1 MGNKRSLFPKT
12 ALAIALAGTMRA
24 ALWPQSMSAQSGG
37 SGEASSGPAQSYSQP
52 PPDWQNA
59 AGGKMAFDTASI
71 RQTTATPARG
81 WNSNFALGPGDVYF
95 PNGGVFR
102 AANVTVARYIVF
114 AYKITPS
121 MEYVELSQLPK
132 WATTDR
138 YDIQAK
144 AEGNPTKDQ
153 MRLMMQA
160 LLADKFKLV
169 VHYETRQVPV
179 LALVMDQPGKLGP
192 LLQQHPDDAPCPTT
206 PMVPSPAPTASPE
219 PEKVDTR
226 FPITCGG
233 ILDMVPS
240 APGRLRAGARNV
252 SMELIASSLMG
263 GPNGPNRPI
272 LDRTGL
278 TGRFDVALEFSPEGK
293 RSSPSSGNVQPES
306 RGPTFAQALKEQLG
320 VKLEPQTA
328 PVDMLVIDYVAQLSP
343 N

>member
-12 ALAIALAGTMRA
+12 ALAIALAGTVRA

-37 SGEASSGPAQSYSQP
+37 SAGASSGPAQSYSQP

-102 AANVTVARYIVF
+102 AANCDNSTYIVF

-179 LALVMDQPGKLGP
+179 LVLVMDQPGKLGP

-206 PMVPSPAPTASPE
+206 PMVPSPAPTAPPE
-219 PEKVDTR
+219 PEEVDTR

-240 APGRLRAGARNV
+240 APGRVRAGARNV
-252 SMELIASSLMG
+252 PMGLIARSVMGRPHCPNPPLMRTTALTRMCESSL
-263 GPNGPNRPI
+263 PI
-272 LDRTGL
+272 
-278 TGRFDVALEFSPEGK
+278 F
-293 RSSPSSGNVQPES
+293 
-306 RGPTFAQALKEQLG
+306 
-320 VKLEPQTA
+320 
-328 PVDMLVIDYVAQLSP
+328 
-343 N
+343 

>member
-1 MGNKRSLFPKT
+1 
-12 ALAIALAGTMRA
+12 
-24 ALWPQSMSAQSGG
+24 
-37 SGEASSGPAQSYSQP
+37 
-52 PPDWQNA
+52 
-59 AGGKMAFDTASI
+59 MAFDTVSI
-71 RQTTATPARG
+71 RQNTTTPARG
-81 WNSNFALGPGDVYF
+81 WNSNFPLGPGDVYF

-102 AANVTVARYIVF
+102 AANVTLATYIVF

-121 MEYVELSQLPK
+121 MEYVELSQLHK

-169 VHYETRQVPV
+169 VHYETRKVPV
-179 LALVMDQPGKLGP
+179 LVLVMDQPGKLGP

-206 PMVPSPAPTASPE
+206 PMVPSPAPTAPPE

-240 APGRLRAGARNV
+240 APGRVRAGARNV
-252 SMELIASSLMG
+252 PMELIASSVMG

-272 LDRTGL
+272 LERRGL
-278 TGRFDVALEFSPEGK
+278 TRRVGAAPQFSREGQRFSSSCGKAQRGARGAAL
-293 RSSPSSGNVQPES
+293 
-306 RGPTFAQALKEQLG
+306 
-320 VKLEPQTA
+320 
-328 PVDMLVIDYVAQLSP
+328 
-343 N
+343 

>member
-52 PPDWQNA
+52 PPDWQKA
-59 AGGKMAFDTASI
+59 AGGKMAFDTVSI
-71 RQTTATPARG
+71 RQNTTTPARG
-81 WNSNFALGPGDVYF
+81 WNSNFPLGPGDVYF

-102 AANVTVARYIVF
+102 AANLTLARYIVF

-121 MEYVELSQLPK
+121 MEQLVLSQLPK

-144 AEGNPTKDQ
+144 AEANPTKHQ

-160 LLADKFKLV
+160 LLADKFTLV

-179 LALVMDQPGKLGP
+179 LVLVMDQPGKLGP
-192 LLQQHPDDAPCPTT
+192 LLQQHPDDAPCPPT
-206 PMVPSPAPTASPE
+206 PMVPNPAPTASPE

-240 APGRLRAGARNV
+240 APGRVRAGARNV

-263 GPNGPNRPI
+263 GPNVPNRPI
-272 LDRTGL
+272 LEKTGL
-278 TGRFDVALEFSPEGK
+278 NRQVDAALRIFAEGE
-293 RSSPSSGNVQPES
+293 RCSPSPGKTE
-306 RGPTFAQALKEQLG
+306 
-320 VKLEPQTA
+320 
-328 PVDMLVIDYVAQLSP
+328 
-343 N
+343 